1 MERSVCFDI
10 TGKPVAKGRGR
21 IGQVGGRPM
30 IFTPNNTRKWERD
43 ARMVARQHMQGRP
56 PFHGPISLNVLIIFE
71 IPKSWPS
78 WKRDAAMRGDIAHT
92 TKPDADN
99 ILKAAKDAMNGIIWL
114 DDCQVCDI
122 NVRKRYGDTPMV
134 SVLVSPTKQHSAQIT
149 KKPETA
155 AAAA

>member
-1 MERSVCFDI
+1 MAASIAFDI

-30 IFTPNNTRKWERD
+30 IFTPSNTRKWERD

-56 PFHGPISLNVLIIFE
+56 PFHGPISLSIVIIFD
-71 IPKSWPS
+71 IPRSWPA
-78 WKRDAAMRGDIAHT
+78 WKREAAAKGEIAHT

-99 ILKAAKDAMNGIIWL
+99 VLKAAKDAMTGIIWL
-114 DDCQVCDI
+114 DDCQVCDTY
-122 NVRKRYGDTPMV
+122 VRKRYGEIPMV
-134 SVLVSPTKQHSAQIT
+134 SVLITPTDQLSAQIT
-149 KKPETA
+149 RKPEPA